1 MVVNIAA
8 RKIGGLSGT
17 VRIESLRPLSG
28 TRSMSNLFAT
38 HCAEPLDSCLRA
50 VNGDVKLRMDR
61 ESFVFTW
68 ESPLQK
74 SQAVELR
81 SLRSVR

>member
-1 MVVNIAA
+1 
-8 RKIGGLSGT
+8 
-17 VRIESLRPLSG
+17 
-28 TRSMSNLFAT
+28 MSNLFAT